1 MANMVKIVETPEI
14 FLTKTNH
21 TYPPGN
27 FKVFEEFFLEKF
39 LDEKPELDITYLPI
53 QWTCF
58 YISRNYCQSSMEDLQ
73 DFLDKLPRDRKYFTI
88 CQWDDGI
95 RNDLK
100 DLDIIKFSSGG
111 VGDYPIPLINQPH
124 DKQIREKDIF
134 ASFVGVI
141 GGRHKIREYLR
152 EKYSGVDGYY
162 INESQGFDS
171 FKEILERSI
180 FSLCPRGYGKTSF
193 RINESLN
200 LGSIPVYIYDEPW
213 IPFEDE
219 LNFEDYGVLL
229 HQSKLDDLDNIL
241 KSIDKEK
248 INNLLKKGSEVY
260 NEYFSYRGCY
270 NKIINKIKIYE

>member
-1 MANMVKIVETPEI
+1 MVKIVNIPEI

-27 FKVFEEFFLEKF
+27 TQVFEEFFLETF
-39 LDEKPELDITYLPI
+39 LTENPELNITYLPI

-58 YISRNYCQSSMEDLQ
+58 YISRNYCQSSMDDLQ
-73 DFLDKLPRDRKYFTI
+73 NFLNELPRDRKYFTI

-124 DKQIREKDIF
+124 NKQSREKDIF

-141 GGRHKIREYLR
+141 NGRHRIREYLN
-152 EKYSGVDGYY
+152 EKYSKVDGYH
-162 INESQGFDS
+162 ISESQGFDY
-171 FKEILERSI
+171 FKEILERSV

-213 IPFEDE
+213 LPFEDE
-219 LNFEDYGVLL
+219 LNFEDYGVLV
-229 HQSKLDDLDNIL
+229 HQSKLDELDNIL
-241 KSIDKEK
+241 KSISKEK
-248 INNLLKKGSEVY
+248 IDDLLKKGSEVY

-270 NKIINKIKIYE
+270 NKIINKLKTYE